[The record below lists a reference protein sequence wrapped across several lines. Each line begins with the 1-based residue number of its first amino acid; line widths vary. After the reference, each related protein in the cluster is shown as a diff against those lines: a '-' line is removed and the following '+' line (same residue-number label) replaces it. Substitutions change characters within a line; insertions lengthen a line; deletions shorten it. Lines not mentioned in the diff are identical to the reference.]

1 MSFLIFEKLRL
12 DLKPPIPVHRPTT
25 TAKAN
30 LTRMQNNYMHTS
42 KLINS
47 KFEPPNN
54 RGRDLLKS
62 KSNFSFSTAKT
73 GQNTSSL
80 DFSFPSETQIL
91 RKASAV
97 LKKETLSKYLLEN
110 PSSPKSAKSSTS
122 MYNCASITSIAEEY
136 LPRMKPNA
144 TQRSKTALLRPS
156 NNQENKSFSPF
167 KEVSFYE
174 PCTNVIKFVSIMN

>member
-12 DLKPPIPVHRPTT
+12 DLKPPIPVHRPK

-30 LTRMQNNYMHTS
+30 PTSMQNNYMHTS

-47 KFEPPNN
+47 KFEPPAN
-54 RGRDLLKS
+54 RGRDLLRS
-62 KSNFSFSTAKT
+62 RSNFSFSTAKT
-73 GQNTSSL
+73 GQNISSL

-91 RKASAV
+91 HKASAV
-97 LKKETLSKYLLEN
+97 LKKETLSKFLLEN
-110 PSSPKSAKSSTS
+110 SASPKSAKSSTS
-122 MYNCASITSIAEEY
+122 MYNYASITSIAEEY
-136 LPRMKPNA
+136 LPQMKSNA
-144 TQRSKTALLRPS
+144 TKRSKTALLRPS

-174 PCTNVIKFVSIMN
+174 PYTNVIKLFSIIN